1 MSVMYWV
8 NLENNFKFWIT
19 ELTIYYIFKNLLK
32 LYNFGISIYIFR
44 SELSSLLLIKKKK
57 KVDGHGVVFNYRGS
71 FSLTE
76 NSTCFIFFKTK
87 NKNFSF

>member
-1 MSVMYWV
+1 MYWV

-44 SELSSLLLIKKKK
+44 SELSSLLSIKKKKK

>member
-57 KVDGHGVVFNYRGS
+57 KLMGMV
-71 FSLTE
+71 
-76 NSTCFIFFKTK
+76 
-87 NKNFSF
+87 

>member
-44 SELSSLLLIKKKK
+44 SELSSLLSIKKKK
-57 KVDGHGVVFNYRGS
+57 KKLMGMV
-71 FSLTE
+71 
-76 NSTCFIFFKTK
+76 
-87 NKNFSF
+87 

>member
-1 MSVMYWV
+1 MYWV

-44 SELSSLLLIKKKK
+44 SELSSLLSIKKKK
-57 KVDGHGVVFNYRGS
+57 KS
-71 FSLTE
+71 
-76 NSTCFIFFKTK
+76 
-87 NKNFSF
+87 